1 MVSAGADVHVWY
13 VLSLSG
19 LIRHSVPLRVNPG
32 GPQIKGAR
40 TLGRRNE
47 ELEAEIPDWHAEPSC
62 GRRATSPILKL
73 VFGEQAENIDRKDF
87 TIEERVAI
95 GGEIEPKSVSWRM

>member
-1 MVSAGADVHVWY
+1 
-13 VLSLSG
+13 
-19 LIRHSVPLRVNPG
+19 VPLRVNPG

-87 TIEERVAI
+87 AIEERVAI
-95 GGEIEPKSVSWRM
+95 GGEIERLLGERRGRPSEKVQNLAPLDTGKTRDNDL